1 MVILTKTVEPGAVVS
16 IGTPLFEIVNVS
28 KLKLQVTVNESEV
41 AKLRVGDQIKI
52 KASVYPDKE
61 FSVELHLLHR

>member
-1 MVILTKTVEPGAVVS
+1 MS

-61 FSVELHLLHR
+61 FSGRITFIAPLADASLNFLSKLQ